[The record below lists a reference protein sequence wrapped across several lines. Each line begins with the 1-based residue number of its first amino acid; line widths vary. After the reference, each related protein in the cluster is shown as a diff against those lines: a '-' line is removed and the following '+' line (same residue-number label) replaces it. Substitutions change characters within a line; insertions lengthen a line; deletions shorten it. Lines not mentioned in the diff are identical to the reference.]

1 MKIQFPRF
9 LLATL
14 LLAACSGIA
23 RHDGDQSQLDR
34 YLRYAGAPID
44 RFTYLGRFDSWQAL
58 SRNELVVWTSINNAY
73 LLTIADSCSDLQFA
87 QRIGV
92 SSSAGTVSRLD
103 TVSFDHQRCPINEI
117 RPVDYRQMRRDA
129 ASKSSVTTDAK

>member
-1 MKIQFPRF
+1 VKIQFPRF

-14 LLAACSGIA
+14 LLVACTGIA
-23 RHDGDQSQLDR
+23 RHDADGSQLDR

-58 SRNELVVWTSINNAY
+58 SRNQLAVWTSINSVY
-73 LLTIADSCSDLQFA
+73 LLTIADSCTDLQFA

-92 SSSAGTVSRLD
+92 SSTAGTVTRLD
-103 TVSFDHQRCPINEI
+103 TVSFGHERCPINEI

-129 ASKSSVTTDAK
+129 ANKSDAATDAK